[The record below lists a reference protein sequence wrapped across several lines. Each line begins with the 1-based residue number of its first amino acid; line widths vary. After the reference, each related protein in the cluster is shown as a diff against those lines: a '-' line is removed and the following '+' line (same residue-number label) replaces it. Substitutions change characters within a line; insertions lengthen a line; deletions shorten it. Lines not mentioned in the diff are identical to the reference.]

1 MNLVLSCTPKIRKE
15 IKIKNKSSSN
25 NKNSSTKK
33 ICRTFFT
40 RAKQSLTS
48 NSKRTYHQLKDDVG
62 DRTSMVKKSSQHD
75 NSAAVGPEITRYED
89 ESEIKSNIMYVE
101 SITPAKYDTNN
112 NTRVNPE
119 SIEVE
124 RIVKDTSGVRGRDR
138 TPDTEQNFLYFFI
151 QSQIQSEEKIYMLDR
166 SALPQS
172 HEENGSEDKTT
183 SFTSR
188 NDSSIYTGT
197 AVNGIDKSHG
207 YNVTAPSFE
216 GSIEV
221 VLAQQ
226 ASWLDAPSLA
236 ESDWDEENSINE
248 NDILEES
255 LLVDSVRTSSFDVS
269 SNTECKLNKNLQVT
283 LDISAEEVDQCSI
296 IVVNEYVDFDVKQS
310 MALASSRKEALIQKH
325 NSLVQ
330 KRLRVYWTTV

>member
-1 MNLVLSCTPKIRKE
+1 
-15 IKIKNKSSSN
+15 
-25 NKNSSTKK
+25 
-33 ICRTFFT
+33 
-40 RAKQSLTS
+40 
-48 NSKRTYHQLKDDVG
+48 
-62 DRTSMVKKSSQHD
+62 
-75 NSAAVGPEITRYED
+75 
-89 ESEIKSNIMYVE
+89 
-101 SITPAKYDTNN
+101 
-112 NTRVNPE
+112 
-119 SIEVE
+119 
-124 RIVKDTSGVRGRDR
+124 
-138 TPDTEQNFLYFFI
+138 
-151 QSQIQSEEKIYMLDR
+151 MLDR
-166 SALPQS
+166 GALPQS

-188 NDSSIYTGT
+188 NDSSIYMGT
-197 AVNGIDKSHG
+197 AVNGIDKSNG

-216 GSIEV
+216 GIEV

-248 NDILEES
+248 NDILKES
-255 LLVDSVRTSSFDVS
+255 LLVDSVPTSSFDVS

-283 LDISAEEVDQCSI
+283 LDISAEEVNQCSI